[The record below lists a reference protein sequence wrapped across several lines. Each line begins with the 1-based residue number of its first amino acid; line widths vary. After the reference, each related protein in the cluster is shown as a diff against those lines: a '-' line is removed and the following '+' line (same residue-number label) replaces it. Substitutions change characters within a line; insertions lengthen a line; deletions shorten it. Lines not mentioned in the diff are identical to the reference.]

1 MKMKGARIT
10 PTLLASLLVLN
21 TLSAV
26 AGPLSNKP
34 NPSPTGPVRF
44 AIISDPHLYN
54 ARLGTSGLAWQE
66 TLYRDPK
73 LLKESEPILQSAL
86 ASIIQQNVQFL
97 IIPGDLTKDG
107 ELVDHVLMAQYLA
120 KLEQLGIQVFVVPGN
135 HDINN
140 PYAVTYV
147 GDGARPV
154 PNVSPETFRAIYQR
168 FGYGQALARDPNS
181 LSYVVEP
188 VPGLWLLGIDSCKYQ
203 GNEQL
208 GYPVIGGQISPET
221 MSWVLAQIQNA
232 HAAGKQVM
240 AFMHHGVN
248 LHFFGEDIVF
258 PDYLVDN
265 WQDVSAQLAAA
276 GLKVVF
282 TGHYHAQD
290 AAYPVDGSGQ
300 PILTLCDV
308 ETGSLAQY
316 PCAYRIVTLQDGN
329 LNIESER
336 VTEAAVDTGGLPF
349 QQFAEQNLR
358 ELIQVQI
365 DEQLTNVF
373 GLTPE
378 QLAFVA
384 PLVTD
389 ALVANYAGDESP
401 SPATQQVLQY
411 LIAAGPPVDQL
422 GFLLLGIWTDFWP
435 GDNSLSVPLGPV
447 NNAAL
452 IGTSRSPLAA
462 PIAPATVSN

>member
-1 MKMKGARIT
+1 M
-10 PTLLASLLVLN
+10 LLASLLVAN
-21 TLSAV
+21 TWSSLADPVSDKHHPPV
-26 AGPLSNKP
+26 P
-34 NPSPTGPVRF
+34 GPVRF
-44 AIISDPHLYN
+44 AVISDPHLYN
-54 ARLGTSGLAWQE
+54 VRLGTSGLAWQE

-73 LLKESEPILQSAL
+73 LLKESEAILQSAL
-86 ASIIQQNVQFL
+86 ASIVQQNIQFL

-120 KLEQLGIQVFVVPGN
+120 KLEQHGVQVFVVPGN

-140 PYAVTYV
+140 PYAVTYI
-147 GDGARPV
+147 GDGTRRV
-154 PNVSPETFRAIYQR
+154 PTVSPETFRALYQR
-168 FGYGQALARDPNS
+168 FGYGQALARDPHS
-181 LSYVVEP
+181 LSYVAEP

-203 GNEQL
+203 ANEQL
-208 GYPVIGGQISPET
+208 GYPVIGGHISPET
-221 MSWVLAQIQNA
+221 MSWILAQLQSA

-248 LHFFGEDIVF
+248 LHFYGEDVVF
-258 PDYLVDN
+258 PEYLVDD
-265 WQDVSAQLAAA
+265 WQDISAQLAAA
-276 GLKVVF
+276 RLKVVF

-290 AAYPVDGSGQ
+290 AAYPVDAAGQ

-308 ETGSLAQY
+308 ETASLAQY
-316 PCAYRIVTLQDGN
+316 PCAYRIVSLQDGEF
-329 LNIESER
+329 NIQSQL
-336 VTEAAVDTGGLPF
+336 VTEADVDTGGLTF

-365 DEQLTNVF
+365 DEELTNVF

-401 SPATQQVLQY
+401 SPATLQILQY
-411 LIAAGPPVDQL
+411 LIAAGPPTDQL
-422 GFLLLGIWTDFWP
+422 GFLLLGIWSDFWP
-435 GDNSLSVPLGPV
+435 NDNALTVPLGPV
-447 NNAAL
+447 TSAKQP
-452 IGTSRSPLAA
+452 GTAWSPMASQRT
-462 PIAPATVSN
+462 PATVSN